1 MKNFLVIILS
11 SILVLN
17 FTGVSL
23 ATNSEGDLE
32 NSISYNIE
40 KGGTQ
45 EFQLINSEGEET
57 TVVIEEVEEGRQGRA
72 VRNGTYNIYK
82 KVSGKWEAGYQI
94 VVRGNNIVAAK
105 NPYCRVY
112 SGRFVSSYLYRTSL
126 KQATYNIRRETGSK
140 IINDYLKAKISTNS
154 ISISL

>member
-112 SGRFVSSYLYRTSL
+112 SGRFVS
-126 KQATYNIRRETGSK
+126 
-140 IINDYLKAKISTNS
+140 
-154 ISISL
+154 